1 MGKLVV
7 DIAMKQ
13 GKWESDF
20 SLPEMNCERQLN
32 LGVEMYDY
40 KGETE
45 DWVTESVKR
54 GKWYFTRVEW
64 GCEGFYP

>member
-45 DWVTESVKR
+45 D
-54 GKWYFTRVEW
+54 
-64 GCEGFYP
+64 